1 MCRLTPVV
9 VYARGMTSPR
19 SRPGRPGPTRPDLD
33 RQDRGRPDGQAGRG
47 SRSPEPE
54 RPAFVHANPARALS
68 VRVLISVMSGE
79 SYAAPALDDALKRAE
94 LPPRDA
100 GLCTHL
106 VYGTLRYAPVL
117 QAALEPLLRGETPLK
132 TRALMLC
139 ATFEKLIL
147 GTPPH
152 AVVNEYVTLARTGF
166 GPPALVN
173 AVLRRVEGPAR
184 PDAEDTLPAW
194 LTDEYHRAYGEQSG
208 EVLNDL
214 LQPQPLWLRL
224 TPAGEDSLQDEGSVL
239 EAGEATEAAYGD
251 VYRVS
256 LNRPLRE
263 TEAFEQGW
271 AQPINPASMA
281 CVLALGEVGGHA
293 VLDLAGGAG
302 IKAAMLAAAGAEV
315 RSVDRVPGKHRA
327 AKNNM
332 KRLGL
337 SASFVTADLSGPLDL
352 TPGDRVLL
360 DAPCTGSGTLR
371 SHPEIKLRLTPE
383 AVQAAAELQGQML
396 DTAAS
401 LTAPGGVLVYSVCSV
416 TQAEGPEAAR
426 QFLARHP
433 DFSPEALPDL
443 LVPAVPSGPGVLT
456 VPLGGIDGF
465 FIARLRKRG

>member
-1 MCRLTPVV
+1 
-9 VYARGMTSPR
+9 
-19 SRPGRPGPTRPDLD
+19 
-33 RQDRGRPDGQAGRG
+33 
-47 SRSPEPE
+47 
-54 RPAFVHANPARALS
+54 VHANPARALS
-68 VRVLISVMSGE
+68 VRILISVMEGE
-79 SYAAPALDDALKRAE
+79 SFAAPALDDALKRAD

-139 ATFEKLIL
+139 AAFEKLVL

-173 AVLRRVEGPAR
+173 AVLRRVEALEPIRA
-184 PDAEDTLPAW
+184 ADTLPGW
-194 LTDEYHRAYGEQSG
+194 LEDQYRAAYDGQTDE
-208 EVLNDL
+208 VLGGL
-214 LQPQPLWLRL
+214 LEPQPLWLAL
-224 TPAGEDSLQDEGSVL
+224 TPAGRASLLDEGS
-239 EAGEATEAAYGD
+239 EIDAAPGNAYANVER
-251 VYRVS
+251 VY

-263 TEAFEQGW
+263 TEAFDQGW

-281 CVLALGEVGGHA
+281 CVLALGEVEGHA

-302 IKAAMLAAAGAEV
+302 IKAAMLAAAGARV
-315 RSVDRVPGKHRA
+315 KSVDRVPGKHRA

-332 KRLGL
+332 RRLGL
-337 SASFVTADLSGPLDL
+337 EAEFVTADLSGPLDL
-352 TPGDRVLL
+352 PTCDRVLL

-383 AVQAAAELQGQML
+383 AVVQAAELQGQML
-396 DTAAS
+396 NTAAN

-416 TQAEGPEAAR
+416 TQAEGPALVQR
-426 QFLARHP
+426 FLDSHP
-433 DFSPEALPDL
+433 EFQPEVLPDL
-443 LVPAVPSGPGVLT
+443 LVDTVSSGPGVLT
-456 VPLGGIDGF
+456 VPLGGLDGF
-465 FIARLRKRG
+465 YIARLRRVL